1 LSSNKQCQLLT
12 AIFGVLVLAGCA
24 PPSSTLLLLPEQ
36 AGKAE
41 NRLFNLRIERWGDIR
56 FSGLLAL
63 QQGGGEVHYAL
74 LDASGVK
81 LLQARVDA
89 AGESQVLHAKGVLRD
104 SSLTP
109 FLGEALARIFLQE
122 PKEAPC
128 VGQWWHRLCRQ
139 DEAVKSGHL
148 GPLLLWRAE
157 VPSAIVGTETI
168 NYRQPWLGVGL
179 FLRPVLSP

>member
-1 LSSNKQCQLLT
+1 MSNRQRLLLLVL
-12 AIFGVLVLAGCA
+12 FGVCALAGCA
-24 PPSSTLLLLPEQ
+24 PPSSTLRLLAGQ

-74 LDASGVK
+74 LDVSGVK
-81 LLQARVDA
+81 LLQARVDV

-104 SSLTP
+104 SSLVP

-128 VGQWWHRLCRQ
+128 AGQWWHRLCRQ
-139 DEAVKSGHL
+139 DEVVKSVHF
-148 GPLLLWRAE
+148 GPLLLWQAE
-157 VPSAIVGTETI
+157 VPSVLVGTETI

-179 FLRPVLSP
+179 VLRPVLSP

>member
-1 LSSNKQCQLLT
+1 MSMKQGQLCTVLLG
-12 AIFGVLVLAGCA
+12 IFVLAGCA
-24 PPSSTLLLLPEQ
+24 PPSSTLRLLPEQ

-81 LLQARVDA
+81 LLQARVSG
-89 AGESQVLHAKGVLRD
+89 AGESQVLHAKGALKD
-104 SSLTP
+104 SSLAP

-128 VGQWWHRLCRQ
+128 AGRWWHRLCRQ
-139 DEAVKSGHL
+139 DEAMKSGYF
-148 GPLLLWRAE
+148 GPVLLWRAE
-157 VPSAIVGTETI
+157 VPGVLVGTETI
-168 NYRQPWLGVGL
+168 SYRQPWLGVGL
-179 FLRPVLSP
+179 VLRPVLSP

>member
-1 LSSNKQCQLLT
+1 MSGRQRLLLLML
-12 AIFGVLVLAGCA
+12 FGVCTLAGCA
-24 PPSSTLLLLPEQ
+24 PPSSTLQSLPEQ
-36 AGKAE
+36 AGKVE
-41 NRLFNLRIERWGDIR
+41 SRLLNLRIERWGEIR

-89 AGESQVLHAKGVLRD
+89 SGESQVLHAKGALQE

-122 PKEAPC
+122 PTEVPC
-128 VGQWWHRLCRQ
+128 SGQWWRRLCRQ
-139 DEAVKSGHL
+139 DEVIKSGHL

-157 VPSAIVGTETI
+157 VPGVLVGSETI
-168 NYRQPWLGVGL
+168 SYRQPWLGVGL
-179 FLRPVLSP
+179 VLRPVLSP

>member
-1 LSSNKQCQLLT
+1 MSGRQSSILLVL
-12 AIFGVLVLAGCA
+12 FGVCTLAACA
-24 PPSSTLLLLPEQ
+24 PPSSTLRLSPEQ

-41 NRLFNLRIERWGDIR
+41 GRLFNLRIERWGEIR

-89 AGESQVLHAKGVLRD
+89 AGESQALHAKGALKD
-104 SSLTP
+104 SSLAP

-122 PKEAPC
+122 PKEGPC
-128 VGQWWHRLCRQ
+128 AGWWWHRLCRQ
-139 DEAVKSGHL
+139 DEAMKSGYF

-157 VPSAIVGTETI
+157 VPGASVGMETI
-168 NYRQPWLGVGL
+168 SYHQPWLGVGL
-179 FLRPVLSP
+179 VLRPVLSQ